1 MDLLAAVK
9 KTRSLCK
16 ADDAGIAL
24 QFTDTRHAGL
34 IFALQREVG
43 LWPNPTRLF
52 LLGDSPYNSC
62 CVDTITAQRNYAEV
76 VFHIGESC
84 FTPAR
89 SVGINAVHV
98 LPDTR
103 IDLPRVLQDAPS
115 HNLLCFAPCLLLSA
129 MPKVPVGT
137 RCRLPRELVTGG
149 HGWDT
154 YVKQTSGFVLA
165 SADDQVAMLVLW
177 SSTSAEI
184 SIDTLMLQFS
194 LAYTDVAS
202 VCTLD
207 LATSEFNDC
216 SSSLSKFYSSRMGSI
231 EKLRPPQRVGL
242 LVTSLATARLNETR
256 TALRQLL
263 RSRGYSTYTVAVG
276 SVNDAKVGNF
286 PEVRGWP
293 LFTQID
299 AWVVLACP
307 VTTLEILKYFR
318 LHVDKPIVT
327 LWEMMVALDETEWST
342 QQSLN
347 IWEVSIPEIRP
358 EHSGSDA
365 LVSLGPQS
373 ITLASHDNL
382 VPWTERV
389 FHGIDYATPTQPAT
403 LEEGMSG
410 TASKYHCE

>member
-1 MDLLAAVK
+1 MDLLTALR

-16 ADDAGIAL
+16 AEDTGIAL
-24 QFTDTRHAGL
+24 QFTDTRHAGV

-43 LWPNPTRLF
+43 LWPNPARLF

-62 CVDTITAQRNYAEV
+62 CVDMISAQRNYADI

-89 SVGINAVHV
+89 SIGINAVHV
-98 LPDTR
+98 LPDTPL
-103 IDLPRVLQDAPS
+103 DLDKILQDAPN
-115 HNLLCFAPCLLLSA
+115 HNLLCFAPCLLLTA

-165 SADDQVAMLVLW
+165 SADDQVDVLVLW
-177 SSTSAEI
+177 SSTKAEI
-184 SIDTLMLQFS
+184 SIDTLLLQFS
-194 LAYTDVAS
+194 LAYTDVGS
-202 VCTLD
+202 VSTLD
-207 LATSEFNDC
+207 IATSELNDC
-216 SSSLSKFYSSRMGSI
+216 SSHLSKFYSSRMASI
-231 EKLRPPQRVGL
+231 EKLRSPQRVGL

-256 TALRQLL
+256 SALRQLL
-263 RSRGYSTYTVAVG
+263 RSRGYSTYSVAVG

-286 PEVRGWP
+286 PEVIIRA
-293 LFTQID
+293 LLTQID
-299 AWVVLACP
+299 AWLVLACP

-318 LHVDKPIVT
+318 LNVDRPVVT
-327 LWEMMVALDETEWST
+327 PWEMLVALDETDWST

-347 IWEVSIPEIRP
+347 IWDLSFPEIRP
-358 EHSGSDA
+358 EPPGAGA

-389 FHGIDYATPTQPAT
+389 FHGVDYATPMQPAT
-403 LEEGMSG
+403 LEEGLSG